1 MNLFERFEE
10 LSRII
15 DDMNAQAADARDIP
29 VILLHDYVH
38 YCDVQTFLKAC
49 TYSLRLSP
57 AQTDSLMAFFYR
69 DTLERKSELGAL
81 DLYTFTRQ
89 FFKYMTYRIGN
100 LDTPDDCVE
109 KLDMDILSPYR
120 SAREKQWRGEALTP
134 QERELLDKTVQSV
147 LARCHS

>member
-49 TYSLRLSP
+49 THSLRLSP

-109 KLDMDILSPYR
+109 KLDMDIQDAVDVGDDEVKIA
-120 SAREKQWRGEALTP
+120 SAWAKKIQRENERG
-134 QERELLDKTVQSV
+134 REETN
-147 LARCHS
+147 A

>member
-1 MNLFERFEE
+1 MNLFERVEE

-15 DDMNAQAADARDIP
+15 DSMNAQAADTRDIP

-49 TYSLRLSP
+49 THSLRLSP

-109 KLDMDILSPYR
+109 KLDRDILSPYR
-120 SAREKQWRGEALTP
+120 SAREKQWRGEALPP

>member
-15 DDMNAQAADARDIP
+15 DSMNAQAADTRDIP

-49 TYSLRLSP
+49 THSLRLSP

-100 LDTPDDCVE
+100 LDTPDDLCG
-109 KLDMDILSPYR
+109 KAGYGYPFALSLGAGKTVARR
-120 SAREKQWRGEALTP
+120 SADPAGTRAAGQNGSKRAGTLP
-134 QERELLDKTVQSV
+134 
-147 LARCHS
+147 